1 MPASSDNLGF
11 KSHTK
16 NHAQIPRSSELF
28 LLYGRH
34 QRGAGWE
41 RCRLAGSQLGQDARA
56 RVNSRPPLMRPTG
69 ATDSPP
75 SSQLFPFFC
84 VSFGCTSCHFVIFFS
99 EGVHTSHINTLTHT
113 KNSWSGCFIRRMF
126 YASHW
131 GTMKGLPP
139 VPSSII
145 RDGKE
150 KASAAKEILLLLST
164 HKNRRARETGKRS
177 GRVAS
182 FSFRGWENTSG
193 NIFSFSSVFN
203 MVRERPPSGPSS
215 GGWQREQRAQE
226 GEEGREMGGVVV

>member
-69 ATDSPP
+69 ATGRSP

-99 EGVHTSHINTLTHT
+99 EGVHTSHINTLTHQ
-113 KNSWSGCFIRRMF
+113 KLLVGLLHPANVLRVSLGNDEG
-126 YASHW
+126 AS
-131 GTMKGLPP
+131 TPP
-139 VPSSII
+139 IFSII

-150 KASAAKEILLLLST
+150 KASAAKEKLLLLST
-164 HKNRRARETGKRS
+164 HTKTDGHGKRGNGLGALLLFLFEGGKTHPVISFPFLRSSTWCERDRRAGRRLVDGKESREHR
-177 GRVAS
+177 
-182 FSFRGWENTSG
+182 
-193 NIFSFSSVFN
+193 
-203 MVRERPPSGPSS
+203 RER
-215 GGWQREQRAQE
+215 R
-226 GEEGREMGGVVV
+226 GERWVVL